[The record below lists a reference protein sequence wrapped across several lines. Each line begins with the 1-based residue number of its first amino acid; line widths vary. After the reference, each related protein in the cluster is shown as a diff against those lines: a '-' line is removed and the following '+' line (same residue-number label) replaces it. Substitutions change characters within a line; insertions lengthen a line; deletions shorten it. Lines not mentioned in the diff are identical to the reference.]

1 MNKEEKQIKPMICP
15 VCGKFYFGKLTQED
29 LDDGETPNS
38 VQCSECG
45 WFYDLEQ
52 TNDPNLKDQANKLSL
67 NEFKKEYKHLKKENS
82 KYNYLDA
89 HKPEPTPHVCPVC
102 GEHTFKDNHSF
113 DICPVCGWE
122 DDDVMEAEPQS
133 WEGNTNDLCLND
145 YKTRYFETIKK
156 NPSYKYLKDG
166 IPVK

>member
-29 LDDGETPNS
+29 LDDGVTPNS

-122 DDDVMEAEPQS
+122 DDDWFEGGGANDMSLDEAIADFKKHREADPK
-133 WEGNTNDLCLND
+133 
-145 YKTRYFETIKK
+145 YKWIKTIKK
-156 NPSYKYLKDG
+156 
-166 IPVK
+166 